1 MKLYLASGS
10 PRRREILDLM
20 HLPYESFPADADET
34 LDAGIGMEAAGRLL
48 ATRKAEAAAA
58 RLAAEG
64 RDGADA
70 LILAADTL
78 VYLDGAPL
86 GNPHTEDEEISMLRA
101 LSGRRHYVCTGVC
114 LLAGGSAHA
123 AADVTAVTMRAYSE
137 DEVRAYV
144 ATGEPLDK
152 AGAYGIQGIGAV
164 LVEKI
169 DGDFFTVMGLSPRI
183 VYSLLRE
190 TGYPYFDLLKGH

>member
-20 HLPYESFPADADET
+20 HLPYEICTADADET
-34 LDAGIGMEAAGRLL
+34 LPAGTAMEAAGRLL
-48 ATRKAEAAAA
+48 ASRKAEAAAA
-58 RLAAEG
+58 RLAAAKPT
-64 RDGADA
+64 DGDA

-86 GNPHTEDEEISMLRA
+86 GKPHTADEALAMLRA

-114 LLAGGSAHA
+114 LLADGKPYT
-123 AADVTAVTMRAYSE
+123 AADVTAVTMRAYGE
-137 DEVRAYV
+137 DEARAYV

-152 AGAYGIQGIGAV
+152 AGAYGIQSIGSV

-169 DGDFFTVMGLSPRI
+169 DGDFFTVMGLSPR
-183 VYSLLRE
+183 VVRGLLGDA
-190 TGYPYFDLLKGH
+190 GYAYFDLI

>member
-20 HLPYESFPADADET
+20 HLPYEICTADADET
-34 LDAGIGMEAAGRLL
+34 LPAGTAMEAAGRLL
-48 ATRKAEAAAA
+48 ASRKAEAAAA
-58 RLAAEG
+58 RLAAAKPT
-64 RDGADA
+64 DGDA

-86 GNPHTEDEEISMLRA
+86 GKPHTADEALAMLRA
-101 LSGRRHYVCTGVC
+101 LSGRRHYVYTGVC
-114 LLAGGSAHA
+114 LLADGKPYT
-123 AADVTAVTMRAYSE
+123 AADVTAVTMRAYGE
-137 DEVRAYV
+137 DEARAYV

-152 AGAYGIQGIGAV
+152 AGAYGIQGIGSV

-169 DGDFFTVMGLSPRI
+169 DGDFFTVMGLSPR
-183 VYSLLRE
+183 VVRGLLGDA
-190 TGYPYFDLLKGH
+190 GYAYFDLI

>member
-20 HLPYESFPADADET
+20 HLPYEICTADADET
-34 LDAGIGMEAAGRLL
+34 LPAGTAMEAAGRLL
-48 ATRKAEAAAA
+48 ASRKAEAAAA
-58 RLAAEG
+58 RLAAAKPT
-64 RDGADA
+64 DGDA

-86 GNPHTEDEEISMLRA
+86 GKPHTADEALAMLRA

-114 LLAGGSAHA
+114 LLADGKPYT
-123 AADVTAVTMRAYSE
+123 AADVTAVTMRAYGE
-137 DEVRAYV
+137 DEARAYV

-152 AGAYGIQGIGAV
+152 AGAYGIQGLGGQFIR
-164 LVEKI
+164 EI
-169 DGDFFTVMGLSPRI
+169 SGDYYATVGLSL
-183 VYSLLRE
+183 YGLRKI
-190 TGYPYFDLLKGH
+190 LKQAGLTD

>member
-20 HLPYESFPADADET
+20 HLPYEICTADADET
-34 LDAGIGMEAAGRLL
+34 LDAGVGMEAAGRLL
-48 ATRKAEAAAA
+48 AARKAEAAAA

-64 RDGADA
+64 RGSDA

-86 GNPHTEDEEISMLRA
+86 GKPHTEEEALSMLRA

-114 LLAGGSAHA
+114 LRAGSEAHT
-123 AADVTAVTMRAYSE
+123 AADVTAVTMRAYGE
-137 DEVRAYV
+137 DEARAYV

-152 AGAYGIQGIGAV
+152 AYDHTFG
-164 LVEKI
+164 E
-169 DGDFFTVMGLSPRI
+169 F
-183 VYSLLRE
+183 
-190 TGYPYFDLLKGH
+190 

>member
-20 HLPYESFPADADET
+20 RLPYEICAADADET
-34 LDAGIGMEAAGRLL
+34 LDTGIGMEAAGRLL
-48 ATRKAEAAAA
+48 ASRKAEAAAA

-64 RDGADA
+64 RGSDA

-78 VYLDGAPL
+78 VYLAGAPL
-86 GNPHTEDEEISMLRA
+86 GKPHTEEEALAMLRA

-114 LLAGGSAHA
+114 LRAGGDVYT
-123 AADVTAVTMRAYSE
+123 AADVTAVTMRAYGE
-137 DEVRAYV
+137 DEARAYV

-164 LVEKI
+164 LVEKL
-169 DGDFFTVMGLSPRI
+169 DGDFFTVMGLSPR
-183 VYSLLRE
+183 VVRGLLADA
-190 TGYPYFDLLKGH
+190 GYAYFDLI

>member
-20 HLPYESFPADADET
+20 HLPYEICTADADET
-34 LDAGIGMEAAGRLL
+34 LDTGIGMEAAGRLL
-48 ATRKAEAAAA
+48 ASRKAEAAAA

-64 RDGADA
+64 RGSDA

-86 GNPHTEDEEISMLRA
+86 GKPHTEEEALAMLRA

-114 LLAGGSAHA
+114 LRAGGDVYT
-123 AADVTAVTMRAYSE
+123 AADVTAVTMRAYGE
-137 DEVRAYV
+137 DEARAYV

-164 LVEKI
+164 LVEKL
-169 DGDFFTVMGLSPRI
+169 DGDFFTVMGLSPR
-183 VYSLLRE
+183 VVRGLLADA
-190 TGYPYFDLLKGH
+190 GYAYFDLI